1 MVYDEGST
9 DVATLFHWIYVAV
22 IVCWNSG
29 NLHVL
34 ELQLGLVVPINC
46 NMFVSVR
53 SGSHKL

>member
-1 MVYDEGST
+1 MVCGEGST

-29 NLHVL
+29 NLCIL
-34 ELQLGLVVPINC
+34 EPQFGLVVPVNC
-46 NMFVSVR
+46 NMFVSVK